1 MDQLKFAII
10 HSLDKEANSNVATVR
25 LAQAK
30 LDIASVTVV
39 SLAEQLSKLVGK
51 DGSSVFW
58 GQFGNDNRQGKF
70 PSAVRSLAEEETLDA
85 FVTASHV
92 AMSELQRKAKEE
104 NFATGGYV
112 CFLVYASQASTFLL
126 VAMIKERGALT
137 LTADL
142 VPTEIKEIDLSKLH
156 QAARVNLDR
165 YSQALQI
172 GEAANSA
179 TAAEDDGE
187 TLEKTYLCFIN
198 RKSQK
203 ADVASYFVEALGCE
217 KGVSSG
223 RTTKALI
230 HAVRAFVRTNS
241 ETKDLAKIVR
251 RAVIDYL
258 HAQPDGSTI
267 TIASVVNV
275 VRHSLGPEL
284 ASSAEGLAEYLQGDD
299 IQIPAEFSVSAS
311 ALDAMTRIRA
321 TTALWNLSFDDAAL
335 GLQDSEI
342 VYNPDAHTLL
352 FTKLPNDTV
361 RRVEAALAERQS
373 ELPDNSVIS

>member
-10 HSLDKEANSNVATVR
+10 HSLDKEANSNVATMR
-25 LAQAK
+25 LAQTT
-30 LDIASVTVV
+30 LDVSSATVV

-70 PSAVRSLAEEETLDA
+70 PGAVKPLAEEETLDA
-85 FVTASHV
+85 FVTASHE
-92 AMSELQRKAKEE
+92 AMSELQRKAKDE

-112 CFLVYASQASTFLL
+112 CFLVYVSQGSTFLL

-165 YSQALQI
+165 YAQALQASEPAD
-172 GEAANSA
+172 EAPP
-179 TAAEDDGE
+179 AEDDGE
-187 TLEKTYLCFIN
+187 ALEKTYLCFIN

-241 ETKDLAKIVR
+241 ETKDLAKAVR

-258 HAQPDGSTI
+258 HAQPDGA
-267 TIASVVNV
+267 TIALTSVVNV
-275 VRHSLGPEL
+275 VRHALGPEL
-284 ASSAEGLAEYLQGDD
+284 ARCAEGLAEYLQGDD

-342 VYNPDAHTLL
+342 VYNPETHTLL
-352 FTKLPNDTV
+352 FTKLPEDTV
-361 RRVEAALAERQS
+361 RRVEAALAERRLES
-373 ELPDNSVIS
+373 AFTEVTS

>member
-10 HSLDKEANSNVATVR
+10 HSLDKEANSNVATMR
-25 LAQAK
+25 LAQTT
-30 LDIASVTVV
+30 LDVSSATVV

-70 PSAVRSLAEEETLDA
+70 PDSVKPLAEEEALDT

-112 CFLVYASQASTFLL
+112 CFLVYVSQGSTFLL

-137 LTADL
+137 LTSDL

-165 YSQALQI
+165 YAQALRT
-172 GEAANSA
+172 GEAAREEP
-179 TAAEDDGE
+179 AAEDDEE

-223 RTTKALI
+223 RTTKAVV
-230 HAVRAFVRTNS
+230 HAVRAFVRSNS
-241 ETKDLAKIVR
+241 ETKSLAKVVR

-258 HAQPDGSTI
+258 HAQPDGATV
-267 TIASVVNV
+267 TLTTVANV
-275 VRHSLGPEL
+275 VRQSLGPEL
-284 ASSAEGLAEYLQGDD
+284 AQCADGLIEYLQRDD
-299 IQIPAEFSVSAS
+299 IQIPAEFSISSA

-321 TTALWNLSFDDAAL
+321 STALWNLSFDDAAL
-335 GLQDSEI
+335 GLRDSEI
-342 VYNPDAHTLL
+342 VYDPDAHTLL
-352 FTKLPNDTV
+352 FTQLPADTV
-361 RRVEAALAERQS
+361 RRVEAALAERRSDAQGDQAES
-373 ELPDNSVIS
+373 